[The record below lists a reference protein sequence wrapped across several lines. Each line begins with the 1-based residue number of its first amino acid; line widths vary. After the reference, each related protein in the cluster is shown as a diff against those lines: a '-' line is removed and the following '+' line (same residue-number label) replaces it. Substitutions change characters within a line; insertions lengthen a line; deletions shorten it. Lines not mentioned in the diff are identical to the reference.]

1 MIQESKIL
9 CWEKGNHLTSFREGL
24 DWGKWSRSHLS
35 MSFSFQI
42 GSRKNKIRKGLL
54 WWRYWLRERIYP
66 WWLSWWRIHLQ
77 CGRPGFDPW
86 VGKLSWRREQLP
98 TPVFWPG
105 EFHELHSP
113 WGRKEL
119 DVTERLSL
127 SLILEKGQKVKVE
140 SRVCPILPLTCL
152 FILDQVHTLIVWI
165 IMPILLVTIFLSF
178 WLLFALFSILD
189 CYPFLESL
197 LTKQL
202 FVPDY
207 LSQCFSLCYMSTVD
221 CFSVAYNY
229 GTTYTSLD
237 WRHGRRGT
245 GIELGSMQL
254 KVYQQCI
261 FVNYLKASTV
271 PYDANFKISYAICCE
286 FGGTNETQQ
295 VYPLKIGLCK
305 IYHAGQTVKMRGFQ
319 KW

>member
-1 MIQESKIL
+1 M
-9 CWEKGNHLTSFREGL
+9 
-24 DWGKWSRSHLS
+24 
-35 MSFSFQI
+35 
-42 GSRKNKIRKGLL
+42 
-54 WWRYWLRERIYP
+54 
-66 WWLSWWRIHLQ
+66 
-77 CGRPGFDPW
+77 
-86 VGKLSWRREQLP
+86 
-98 TPVFWPG
+98 
-105 EFHELHSP
+105 
-113 WGRKEL
+113 
-119 DVTERLSL
+119 
-127 SLILEKGQKVKVE
+127 E

-261 FVNYLKASTV
+261 FVNYLKASTALQTYVCSGGQLSELWGWAMCPSSVAPV
-271 PYDANFKISYAICCE
+271 PICLFPQPETLGRASIFCCWWNALWESHVSVNSTISCCSQHFWAMWLVE
-286 FGGTNETQQ
+286 S
-295 VYPLKIGLCK
+295 
-305 IYHAGQTVKMRGFQ
+305 
-319 KW
+319 

>member
-1 MIQESKIL
+1 MWKTWVRSL
-9 CWEKGNHLTSFREGL
+9 GWEAL
-24 DWGKWSRSHLS
+24 
-35 MSFSFQI
+35 
-42 GSRKNKIRKGLL
+42 
-54 WWRYWLRERIYP
+54 
-66 WWLSWWRIHLQ
+66 
-77 CGRPGFDPW
+77 
-86 VGKLSWRREQLP
+86 
-98 TPVFWPG
+98 
-105 EFHELHSP
+105 
-113 WGRKEL
+113 
-119 DVTERLSL
+119 
-127 SLILEKGQKVKVE
+127 LEKGTATHSSILAWRIPWTTQSMGPQRVGRDWATFTFTYIRERPKGQ
-140 SRVCPILPLTCL
+140 SGTRVCPILPLTCL

-207 LSQCFSLCYMSTVD
+207 ISQCFSLCYMSTVD